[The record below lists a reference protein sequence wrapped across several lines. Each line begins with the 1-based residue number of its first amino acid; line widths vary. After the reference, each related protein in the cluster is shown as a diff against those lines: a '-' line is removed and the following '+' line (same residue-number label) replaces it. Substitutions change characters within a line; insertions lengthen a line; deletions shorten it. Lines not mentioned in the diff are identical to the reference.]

1 MIFYKLVS
9 IWTNNNKLFIIFCF
23 VFIRT
28 MRKTAFDSKNNE
40 EILENENYLRKMTK
54 LLSSIKNV

>member
-1 MIFYKLVS
+1 
-9 IWTNNNKLFIIFCF
+9 
-23 VFIRT
+23 

>member
-1 MIFYKLVS
+1 
-9 IWTNNNKLFIIFCF
+9 
-23 VFIRT
+23 

-54 LLSSIKNV
+54 LFSSIKNV

>member
-1 MIFYKLVS
+1 
-9 IWTNNNKLFIIFCF
+9 
-23 VFIRT
+23 
-28 MRKTAFDSKNNE
+28 MRKTAFNSKNNE

>member
-1 MIFYKLVS
+1 
-9 IWTNNNKLFIIFCF
+9 
-23 VFIRT
+23 
-28 MRKTAFDSKNNE
+28 MRKTSFNSKNNE